1 MFAIRGATTV
11 KENTVEEIKIS
22 SLELFKEIIKKND
35 IKLEQI
41 VSIFISC
48 TKDVTKDYPGK
59 FIREHYDLSNVAIMH
74 FNEMEV
80 ENSLSLCIRF
90 LILVDGSRNNI
101 NYVYL
106 KEAKK
111 LRTDLFNHN

>member
-1 MFAIRGATTV
+1 MFSIRGATTI
-11 KENTVEEIKIS
+11 KENTVEEIKVS
-22 SLELFKEIIKKND
+22 SLELFKEIIEKND
-35 IKLEQI
+35 VKLEDI

-59 FIREHYDLSNVAIMH
+59 FIREHYNLSNVAIMH

-80 ENSLSLCIRF
+80 ENSLPLCVRF
-90 LILVDGSRNNI
+90 LILVNGNSDNI